1 MTGVLGGQC
10 SLDGEGW
17 GAWRLQVESQERM
30 LPDLREAEGYPGLEA
45 GV

>member
-1 MTGVLGGQC
+1 MLGGQC

-17 GAWRLQVESQERM
+17 GAWWLQVESQERVR
-30 LPDLREAEGYPGLEA
+30 PDLREAEEGCPGLEA